1 MCKLSWRDR
10 GMVGVCSRVLVTA
23 HHCICTLHCMQ
34 PRTSRSLSP
43 QVSQVQIY
51 ATSHLMLSFTTG
63 QSSTD
68 LRHLAPHAV
77 FHHRSVKYRLTPPRT
92 SCSLSPQV
100 SQVQTY
106 ATSHLELSFTTG
118 QSSTDLRHLAPR
130 AFFHHRSVKHRL
142 TPPRTSSS
150 LSPQV
155 SRVQT
160 YVTMHLE
167 LFYTTSHLEL
177 SFTTGQSSTVS
188 RHLAP
193 QTFFTTGWSRS
204 SIFLSHGSI
213 DVV

>member
-68 LRHLAPHAV
+68 LRHLAP
-77 FHHRSVKYRLTPPRT
+77 
-92 SCSLSPQV
+92 
-100 SQVQTY
+100 
-106 ATSHLELSFTTG
+106 
-118 QSSTDLRHLAPR
+118 R
-130 AFFHHRSVKHRL
+130 AFFRHRSVKHRL

-193 QTFFTTGWSRS
+193 QTFFTTDWSRS